1 MSRETEKVLREL
13 HKVMEEQEF
22 NNEADLN
29 EFLSQFMQ
37 EHNANLGKKKDMDA
51 YDYLEMAE
59 GALDAKEAIKYAKK
73 ALKADPYCLDAEM
86 IIATAKAGNM
96 EELKKNIEKVICK
109 GEEQLAKKNI
119 SKEEDAGHFYGI
131 FETRPYMRVRKEYLD
146 LLIAQGRY
154 RHAIREAEELIRLN
168 ENDNLGVRYRLMALY
183 SYFEE
188 ADSVN
193 SLLDRY
199 PEESAFMLLPVI
211 ALYYKMENSKKMKS
225 YIRKLKNRNL
235 ELLEALE
242 MLTSDGDEME
252 IEEILHLP
260 MYRPFSIEEVILAF
274 SQEMFLYEPMGGFL
288 EALYDEVVS

>member
-1 MSRETEKVLREL
+1 MSRETEKILREL
-13 HKVMEEQEF
+13 HKAMGEQEF
-22 NNEADLN
+22 DNEADLN
-29 EFLSQFMQ
+29 EFLGQFMQ
-37 EHNANLGKKKDMDA
+37 EHNANLGKKKGMDA

-59 GALDAKEAIKYAKK
+59 DTFDAKEAIQYAKK
-73 ALKADPYCLDAEM
+73 ALKVDPYCLDAEM

-96 EELKKNIEKVICK
+96 EELKKNIEKVIRK
-109 GEEQLAKKNI
+109 GEEQLAQRNI
-119 SKEEDAGHFYGI
+119 SKEKDAGDFYGL

-183 SYFEE
+183 SYFED

-211 ALYYKMENSKKMKS
+211 ALYYKMENNKKMKS
-225 YIRKLKNRNL
+225 YIRKLENRNP

-242 MLTSDGDEME
+242 MLAGNGDEDEME
-252 IEEILHLP
+252 AILHAP
-260 MYRPFSIEEVILAF
+260 MYRPFSVEEVLLAF
-274 SQEMFLYEPMGGFL
+274 SQEMFLYEPMNGFL
-288 EALYDEVVS
+288 DALYDEVVS